1 MVMTMPSTAATIPR
15 PGSAAATWQRH
26 DVLLNRCIPSVQAQT
41 YPLLEHVVVSDGPDR
56 DLFSKVTSL
65 YPASHYPLLRYTSLL
80 NHEPRWGG
88 PARRWGASV
97 AYGKYLAYLDDDDA
111 YRPEHVAQ
119 LVAALEEHPEVGFA
133 YSWMMAHLPDGRD
146 LRYAGP
152 PGVMMGT
159 PMIMHRRELLEI
171 ATWPDGLHEDTAL
184 VKAWMDAGVDFG
196 EVGMVTVD
204 VYPGPATTAA
214 IEGDPH
220 NLNWGPY

>member
-1 MVMTMPSTAATIPR
+1 MGNPLVSVVT
-15 PGSAAATWQRH
+15 ATWQRH
-26 DVLLNRCIPSVQAQT
+26 DMLMMRCMPSVAAQT
-41 YPLLEHVVVSDGPDR
+41 YPAVEHIIVSDGPDVHLR
-56 DLFSKVTSL
+56 EAFAGTLGQGPQRRAYAEL
-65 YPASHYPLLRYTSLL
+65 PSHKDD
-80 NHEPRWGG
+80 WGG
-88 PARRWGASV
+88 AARRLGCELAHGDFV
-97 AYGKYLAYLDDDDA
+97 AYLDDDDA
-111 YRPEHVAQ
+111 YRPQHVEVLAKG
-119 LVAALEEHPEVGFA
+119 LLDHPEVGFA
-133 YSWMMAHLPDGRD
+133 YSYMMAHLPDGRD

-152 PGVMMGT
+152 PGIMMGT

-184 VKAWMDAGVDFG
+184 IKAWMDAGVDFG